1 MQINQAIEPTLK
13 TARITVGVRRT
24 AKGSDAGMTHAERT
38 KRDIAYCCFLPLG
51 MVSLI
56 AAIDSAIPMDS
67 GTAGGMGFLVLIP
80 LTLVA
85 LISIPMGIY
94 FSIVLWRDPVLPALS
109 ILTILMIA
117 EIVTEAGSVTF
128 YNATAWVYA
137 ILVLVLEANWFLLR
151 RRRTFP
157 S

>member
-1 MQINQAIEPTLK
+1 
-13 TARITVGVRRT
+13 
-24 AKGSDAGMTHAERT
+24 
-38 KRDIAYCCFLPLG
+38 
-51 MVSLI
+51 
-56 AAIDSAIPMDS
+56 
-67 GTAGGMGFLVLIP
+67 
-80 LTLVA
+80 
-85 LISIPMGIY
+85 MGIY

-128 YNATAWVYA
+128 YNATAWVYG
-137 ILVLVLEANWFLLR
+137 ILVLVLDANWFLLR